1 MKYILLENSTVKEII
16 PEYDPALPNFPLEK
30 RYTAA
35 FIDKLMPVDDETE
48 VYQNWVYD
56 EENGSFAPPPQ
67 PEEPQEEQEELSDG

>member
-1 MKYILLENSTVKEII
+1 MKYILLENNAVKEII

-35 FIDKLMPVDDETE
+35 FIANLMPVDDETE

-56 EENGSFAPPPQ
+56 EETGEFNPPAQ
-67 PEEPQEEQEELSDG
+67 PEEQEELTDG